1 MSETSANLS
10 ASEPPAI
17 LIVDD
22 TPANLGLVV
31 DSLSDQGF
39 RVLVALDGEEALER
53 AQFSRPDLI
62 LLDVKMPGIDGFETC
77 RRLKTNERTREIAVI
92 FMTSLAGSED
102 MVEGFSAGGV
112 DYITKPVRI
121 DEMMARVGTHLALGA
136 MHKQLVA
143 QNRQLMDE
151 VAIRQKA
158 EAALS
163 HVRDELEVR

>member
-1 MSETSANLS
+1 MSETSANLSGS

-62 LLDVKMPGIDGFETC
+62 LLDVKMPGMTA
-77 RRLKTNERTREIAVI
+77 LKLA
-92 FMTSLAGSED
+92 AGS
-102 MVEGFSAGGV
+102 
-112 DYITKPVRI
+112 R
-121 DEMMARVGTHLALGA
+121 
-136 MHKQLVA
+136 
-143 QNRQLMDE
+143 
-151 VAIRQKA
+151 
-158 EAALS
+158 
-163 HVRDELEVR
+163 

>member
-77 RRLKTNERTREIAVI
+77 RRLKMNEHTRDIPVI
-92 FMTSLAGSED
+92 FMSSLTGIED
-102 MVEGFSAGGV
+102 
-112 DYITKPVRI
+112 
-121 DEMMARVGTHLALGA
+121 L
-136 MHKQLVA
+136 
-143 QNRQLMDE
+143 
-151 VAIRQKA
+151 
-158 EAALS
+158 
-163 HVRDELEVR
+163 